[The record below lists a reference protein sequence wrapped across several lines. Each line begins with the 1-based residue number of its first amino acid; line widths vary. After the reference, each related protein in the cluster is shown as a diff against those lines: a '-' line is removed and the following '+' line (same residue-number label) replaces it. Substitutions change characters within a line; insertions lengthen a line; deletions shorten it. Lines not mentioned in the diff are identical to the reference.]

1 MATAREALRWMKEQA
16 KDRGERVLFRGQTHV
31 WPTIRPSI
39 AREED
44 RKTREDMWAIC
55 RGLTASALAVTGY
68 AIQGDHDR
76 LGVLQHY
83 ILRSPVIDLTGTPE
97 VALYFALLGAEV
109 GQECVV
115 YAVDRCAAGGPTV
128 AFSNPSFSVLP
139 PHDGGVRHRWSRQ
152 DGYAVGPAD
161 WRDAEAVE
169 DFDLLTVD
177 GVHRKCFRKGSH
189 DDGLVSGLGDLQSL
203 DDDPLA
209 SRVRGVV
216 ARIAASLDVFPP
228 GIQGIL
234 AASNTRDPDAE
245 LAAEIEH
252 SIALAAALAEEVNAP
267 RELIQ
272 QLAEMRRTLERGQWD
287 AGWAVGLSAARQ
299 RLSDLKPSNHGQC

>member
-1 MATAREALRWMKEQA
+1 MTSAREALKWMKEQA
-16 KDRGERVLFRGQTHV
+16 EEHGERVLFRGQARV
-31 WPTIRPSI
+31 WPTIKPSI
-39 AREED
+39 ARDED
-44 RKTREDMWAIC
+44 QKTREDMWAIC
-55 RGLTASALAVTGY
+55 RRFTPSAMAVTGY
-68 AIQGDHDR
+68 AIEDDHDR

-109 GQECVV
+109 GQACVV
-115 YAVDRCAAGGPTV
+115 YAVDRCAASGPRV
-128 AFSNPSFSVLP
+128 AFSNPSSSVLP
-139 PHDGGVRHRWSRQ
+139 PRDGGVRHRWSRQ

-161 WRDAEAVE
+161 WRDTEAVE
-169 DFDLLTVD
+169 HFDLLTID
-177 GVHRKCFRKGSH
+177 GVDRRCFRKGSA
-189 DDGLVSGLGDLQSL
+189 DEELVSGLGDLESL

-209 SRVRGVV
+209 SRLRGVV
-216 ARIAASLDVFPP
+216 TRIAAGLDAYSP
-228 GIQGIL
+228 GIRGIL
-234 AASNTRDPDAE
+234 AASGTRDPDAE
-245 LAAEIEH
+245 LNAEIEH

-272 QLAEMRRTLERGQWD
+272 QLAEMRRTLKRGQWD